1 MASQK
6 KGRRS
11 LSLES
16 KIKGRLAT
24 VGVVNT
30 SNRTLA
36 SVELRRQYG
45 PKLASLIE
53 SGNKHALALMEQ
65 INKRRAYRANGVT
78 NPTILESVEAPIKKL
93 SKMIGIP
100 VSEDTSD
107 ILTMMKLAASNNSY
121 SSQKQFKS
129 NLSEGL
135 LLNVTTMAS
144 NALSIPAGQY
154 VVWATDANST
164 MLVPT
169 MEAMGRQR
177 DVVTDRPSRQEVMTH
192 DLVGCWNKVERVIG
206 EGDRNEP
213 GSNYENPA
221 GGSERTGRPAL
232 KRKVDAAGGVRAT
245 AEKTGL
251 SPGDVSKHVNN
262 REFEISGDSA
272 RAYMDGV
279 GAEPDDLYKYGEI
292 KVWDYSSSGSGEE
305 KEEEYE
311 KSPPQ
316 ARQKKL
322 GNKARE
328 QNLANRK

>member
-1 MASQK
+1 MEFQK

-11 LSLES
+11 VSLES

-45 PKLASLIE
+45 PKLASLVE
-53 SGNKHALALMEQ
+53 GGNKHAIALMEQ
-65 INKRRAYRANGVT
+65 INKRRAYRADNVT
-78 NPTILESVEAPIKKL
+78 NPTILEAVETSIKKL
-93 SKMIGIP
+93 SKMVGIP
-100 VSEDTSD
+100 VNEDNSD

-121 SSQKQFKS
+121 HSQKQFKS

-169 MEAMGRQR
+169 LEAKGRER
-177 DVVTDRPSRQEVMTH
+177 DVVTDRENRQEVMTH

-206 EGDRNEP
+206 EGDHDEP
-213 GSNYENPA
+213 GTNYENPA

-232 KRKVDAAGGVRAT
+232 KRKVEAVGGVRAA
-245 AEKTGL
+245 AEMTGL

-272 RAYMDGV
+272 RSYMKGI
-279 GAEPDDLYKYGEI
+279 GADPDDLYKYGEI
-292 KVWDYSSSGSGEE
+292 KVWAYGDGEGKSEDEEGEPEE
-305 KEEEYE
+305 KPQEQKTQE
-311 KSPPQ
+311 K
-316 ARQKKL
+316 KKF
-322 GNKARE
+322 
-328 QNLANRK
+328 ANRR

>member
-11 LSLES
+11 VSLES

-30 SNRTLA
+30 SNQTLA
-36 SVELRRQYG
+36 NVELRRRYG
-45 PKLASLIE
+45 PKLASLVE
-53 SGNKHALALMEQ
+53 GGNKHAIALMEQ
-65 INKRRAYRANGVT
+65 INKRRAYRASGVT
-78 NPTILESVEAPIKKL
+78 DPTILEKVEAPIKKL

-100 VSEDTSD
+100 INEDNSD
-107 ILTMMKLAASNNSY
+107 ILTMMRLAVSNNSY
-121 SSQKQFKS
+121 RSQKQFKS

-169 MEAMGRQR
+169 MEALGRQR
-177 DVVTDRPSRQEVMTH
+177 DVVTDRASRQEVMTH
-192 DLVGCWNKVERVIG
+192 DLIGCWNKVERVIG
-206 EGDRNEP
+206 EAYDDKSGT
-213 GSNYENPA
+213 NYENPA
-221 GGSERTGRPAL
+221 SGKERTGRPAL
-232 KRKVDAAGGVRAT
+232 KRKVEAAGGVRSA

-272 RAYMDGV
+272 RSYMRGI
-279 GAEPDDLYKYGEI
+279 GADPDDLYKYGEI
-292 KVWDYSSSGSGEE
+292 KVWDYGDSENEE
-305 KEEEYE
+305 KEEEEYE
-311 KSPPQ
+311 EPKQ
-316 ARQKKL
+316 QKTQEK
-322 GNKARE
+322 KKF
-328 QNLANRK
+328 ANRR